1 MEFIVKLGAHDVNV
15 LFEKKARLK
24 HSYMKILD
32 EKNIKIKGNF
42 FFTKNDAK
50 DFIQSKSQWI
60 QKHIT
65 HLKSKKLSE
74 NEFFYMGKKYI
85 REDFEETFVNLDEFY
100 RQKAHELIPSIVEKY
115 AEQMQLYPQ
124 SLKFRKNK
132 SRWGSCSFSN
142 NINLNIY
149 LMKLPL
155 EAIEYVVVH
164 ELAHIKHK
172 NHSRAF
178 WSLVAYY
185 LPQYKRAEKLMKN
198 Y

>member
-1 MEFIVKLGAHDVNV
+1 MQFKIAIGDNEINV

-24 HSYMKILD
+24 HSYIKILD

-50 DFIQSKSQWI
+50 KFIHSKSQWI
-60 QKHIT
+60 EKHIT

-74 NEFFYMGKKYI
+74 DEFFYMGEKYI
-85 REDFEETFVNLDEFY
+85 RRDFKEKFISLDEFY
-100 RQKAHELIPSIVEKY
+100 RQKAQELIPSIVKQY
-115 AEQMQLYPQ
+115 SEQMQLYPQ

-132 SRWGSCSFSN
+132 SRWGSCSYTN
-142 NINLNIY
+142 NININIY

-164 ELAHIKHK
+164 ELEHIKHK
-172 NHSRAF
+172 ND
-178 WSLVAYY
+178 
-185 LPQYKRAEKLMKN
+185 
-198 Y
+198 

>member
-1 MEFIVKLGAHDVNV
+1 MEFKVELGDVEINV

-32 EKNIKIKGNF
+32 EKNIRIKGNF
-42 FFTKNDAK
+42 FFTKRDAQE
-50 DFIQSKSQWI
+50 FIRSKAAWI
-60 QKHIT
+60 QKHISQI
-65 HLKSKKLSE
+65 KNKKLSN
-74 NEFFYMGKKYI
+74 NEFFYMGEKHSRNSFK
-85 REDFEETFVNLDEFY
+85 ENFLDLDEFY
-100 RQKAHELIPSIVEKY
+100 RNKAQELIPSIVKKY
-115 AEQMQLYPQ
+115 SEQMQLYPQ

-132 SRWGSCSFSN
+132 SRWGSCSTSN

-164 ELAHIKHK
+164 ELAHITHK

-178 WSLVAYY
+178 WNLVELH
-185 LPQYKRAEKLMKN
+185 LPNYKSTEKLMKN

>member
-85 REDFEETFVNLDEFY
+85 REDFEETFVSLDEFY
-100 RQKAHELIPSIVEKY
+100 RQKAHELIPSIVDKY

>member
-85 REDFEETFVNLDEFY
+85 REDFEETFVSLDEFY

>member
-1 MEFIVKLGAHDVNV
+1 MEFKIAIGDDEINV

-32 EKNIKIKGNF
+32 ENNIKIKGNF

-50 DFIQSKSQWI
+50 EFIHSKSQWI

-100 RQKAHELIPSIVEKY
+100 RQKAQELIPSIVDKY

-164 ELAHIKHK
+164 ELSHIKHK

-178 WSLVAYY
+178 WSLVSYY

>member
-50 DFIQSKSQWI
+50 AFIESKSEWI

-85 REDFEETFVNLDEFY
+85 REDFEETFVSLDEFY

>member
-185 LPQYKRAEKLMKN
+185 LPQYKMAEKLMKN

>member
-1 MEFIVKLGAHDVNV
+1 MEFIVKLGTHDVNV
-15 LFEKKARLK
+15 LFEKKAKLK

-32 EKNIKIKGNF
+32 AENIKIKGNF
-42 FFTKNDAK
+42 FFTKKDAK
-50 DFIQSKSQWI
+50 AFIESKSEWI

-65 HLKSKKLSE
+65 HLKIKQLSSD
-74 NEFFYMGKKYI
+74 EFFYMGVKYTKGNFHESFI
-85 REDFEETFVNLDEFY
+85 DVDEFY
-100 RQKAHELIPSIVEKY
+100 KKKAQEIIPSIVDRY
-115 AEQMQLYPQ
+115 ANEMQLYPK

-164 ELAHIKHK
+164 ELAHIEHK
-172 NHSRAF
+172 NHSREF
-178 WSLVAYY
+178 WKLVSYY
-185 LPQYKRAEKLMKN
+185 LPEYKRAEKLIKN

>member
-1 MEFIVKLGAHDVNV
+1 MEFKIAIGDDEINV

-32 EKNIKIKGNF
+32 ENNIKIKGNF

-50 DFIQSKSQWI
+50 EFIHSKSQWI

-100 RQKAHELIPSIVEKY
+100 RQKAQELIPSIVDKY

-178 WSLVAYY
+178 WNLVGYY
-185 LPQYKRAEKLMKN
+185 LPQYKRIEKLIKN

>member
-1 MEFIVKLGAHDVNV
+1 MQFKIAIGDNEINV

-24 HSYMKILD
+24 HSYIKILD

-50 DFIQSKSQWI
+50 KFIHSKSQWI
-60 QKHIT
+60 EKHIT

-74 NEFFYMGKKYI
+74 DEFFYMGEKYI
-85 REDFEETFVNLDEFY
+85 RRDFKEKFISLDEFY
-100 RQKAHELIPSIVEKY
+100 RQKAQELIPSIVKQY
-115 AEQMQLYPQ
+115 SEQMQLYPQ

-132 SRWGSCSFSN
+132 SRWGSCSYTN

-178 WSLVAYY
+178 WNLVGQY
-185 LPQYKRAEKLMKN
+185 LPQYKNIEKLIKN